1 MNAAITTSR
10 ITAFLHRTAER
21 VAEFCHELH
30 ATGLQAAYNA
40 ITTEA
45 AELRQELSHLGA
57 ETRDATM
64 QAKID
69 FQRAVKAA
77 QDAFD
82 AEIKRVIDT
91 HTVRRAAIVAKLD
104 ATNNKARE
112 TADAIEQHDAV

>member
-1 MNAAITTSR
+1 MNAALITAR
-10 ITAFLHRTAER
+10 ITAALHRASEHI
-21 VAEFCHELH
+21 ADFCHELH
-30 ATGLQAAYNA
+30 AAGLTAAYNA
-40 ITTEA
+40 VGKA
-45 AELRQELSHLGA
+45 AADLRQELSALGA

-64 QAKID
+64 QAKIE

-82 AEIKRVIDT
+82 AEVKRVVDT

-104 ATNNKARE
+104 ATNTKARE